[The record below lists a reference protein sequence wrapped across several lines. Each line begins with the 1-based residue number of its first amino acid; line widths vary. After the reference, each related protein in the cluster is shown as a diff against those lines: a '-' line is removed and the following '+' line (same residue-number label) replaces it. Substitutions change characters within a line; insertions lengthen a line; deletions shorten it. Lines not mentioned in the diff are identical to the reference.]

1 MDYSYPLLH
10 KIFDYYKKAKLD
22 LSDFHIYSCQHLLV
36 PQYEMYKMFID
47 FGFKPEHI
55 FVLGK
60 AYSSN
65 KEVIDDLKKIGI
77 KVFQPEFSGISF
89 DLEHVNNCKN
99 LALNI
104 SNNDTNIILDDG
116 GQLIF
121 VSKDKNIYFA
131 VEQTSSGFRKLQGVT
146 LNFPVINVARSKT
159 KLTQESPII
168 ARIIFERIKTY
179 LIENNIISPKFLIVG
194 LGPIGDSV
202 LQILTEEN
210 YKVKGFDVETSKE
223 NILLYLKD
231 EKPDVIIGATGSSV
245 FNENDLTLIESEHV
259 YHLISVSSSDREF
272 PVVSFRKDRVI
283 HGDVK
288 YKNFVFVNNGFPIT
302 FKGNKYESTPV
313 EIEKTIALLMGSVLH
328 GAVKGI
334 EGDGFVD
341 VPLELESLINTLL

>member
-1 MDYSYPLLH
+1 M
-10 KIFDYYKKAKLD
+10 
-22 LSDFHIYSCQHLLV
+22 SDFRIYSCQHLLA

-55 FVLGK
+55 FALGK

-65 KEVIDDLKKIGI
+65 KDVVNDLKKLGI
-77 KVFQPEFSGISF
+77 KVFQPDFSGISF
-89 DLEHVNNCKN
+89 DLEHTNNCKN
-99 LALNI
+99 LALKI
-104 SNNDTNIILDDG
+104 SDSGKNIILDDG

-121 VSKDKNIYFA
+121 VSKDKNISFA
-131 VEQTSSGFRKLQGVT
+131 VEQTSSGFRKLKGVT
-146 LNFPVINVARSKT
+146 INFPVTNVARSKT

-179 LIENNIISPKFLIVG
+179 LIDNSIISPKFLIIG

-210 YKVKGFDVETSKE
+210 YKVKGFDVETAKE
-223 NILLYLKD
+223 NILLHIKS
-231 EKPDVIIGATGSSV
+231 EKPDIIIGATGSSV
-245 FNENDLTLIESEHV
+245 FNEDDLVLLESEHI

-272 PVVSFRKDRVI
+272 PVVSFRKDQVI
-283 HGDVK
+283 HGDVR

-328 GAVKGI
+328 GAVQGAKG
-334 EGDGFVD
+334 EGFVD
-341 VPLELESLINTLL
+341 VPQELESLINAD